1 MLKKS
6 LVLIVLVSIYS
17 KAQTIENIVQNVL
30 AKNYSLKAIQS
41 SIDSLKEDIK
51 LSSKWDNPVLSFG
64 ATDVQFEETF
74 SRDKEAMQAQFI
86 GITQNIPIGDKLKI
100 QEEIATDELEIS
112 QYELKDKRLQL
123 KSNIYE
129 FAYNI
134 KLLEERL
141 RLIDEFKSNNKK
153 LHSLL
158 NELYKYGKST
168 KMQILENELALKELN
183 LNSLKINTLLETMKL
198 KLQELNYEKIE
209 NIEFKTDIN
218 PITLDI
224 NIEKHPKI
232 LQIEQR
238 KEKLLKVSD
247 LEKEKKYSDLKMNLT
262 YFQRDEKFNDY
273 VNISFAIPLSLN
285 GAEDI
290 KSVKA
295 KYKSMQENQILSD
308 SKIKFSTQIKNL
320 QQNINDS
327 ITTFRFIENEIIPK
341 YYEVQKVLENYNSHM
356 LYKNFD
362 TKALINNENE
372 IIKYKLKAIDEKE
385 KYFNSLAKL
394 EYFKQD
400 L

>member
-6 LVLIVLVSIYS
+6 LVLIILVSIYS
-17 KAQTIENIVQNVL
+17 KAQTIEDIVQNVL
-30 AKNYSLKAIQS
+30 DKNYSLRAIET
-41 SIDSLKEDIK
+41 SIESLKEDVK

-100 QEEIATDELEIS
+100 QREIANNDLEIS

-123 KSNIYE
+123 KSHIYQL
-129 FAYNI
+129 AYNI

-141 RLIDEFKSNNKK
+141 NLIDEFKSNNKK
-153 LHSLL
+153 LHALL

-183 LNSLKINTLLETMKL
+183 LSSQKINTLLETMKL
-198 KLQELNYEKIE
+198 NLQELTYEKIE
-209 NIEFKTDIN
+209 NVEFKTDIKS
-218 PITLDI
+218 ITFNI
-224 NIEKHPKI
+224 NIDKHPKI
-232 LQIEQR
+232 LQIEQT
-238 KEKLLKVSD
+238 KKKLLKVSE

-262 YFQRDEKFNDY
+262 YYQRDEKFNDY
-273 VNISFAIPLSLN
+273 MNISFAIPLSLN
-285 GAEDI
+285 GSEEI

-295 KYKSMQENQILSD
+295 KYKSMQENQILID
-308 SKIKFSTQIKNL
+308 AKIKFSTQIKNL

-341 YYEVQKVLENYNSHM
+341 YYEVQKVLENYNSYM

-372 IIKYKLKAIDEKE
+372 IIKYKLKAVDEKE

-394 EYFKQD
+394 EYFKED

>member
-320 QQNINDS
+320 QQSIDDS

>member
-6 LVLIVLVSIYS
+6 LVLIILVSIYS

-30 AKNYSLKAIQS
+30 DKNYSLRAIET
-41 SIDSLKEDIK
+41 SIESLKEDVK

-100 QEEIATDELEIS
+100 QREIANNDLEIS

-123 KSNIYE
+123 KSHIYQL
-129 FAYNI
+129 AYNI

-141 RLIDEFKSNNKK
+141 NLIDEFKSNNKK
-153 LHSLL
+153 LHALL

-183 LNSLKINTLLETMKL
+183 LSSQKINTLLETMKL
-198 KLQELNYEKIE
+198 NLQELTYEKIE
-209 NIEFKTDIN
+209 NVEFKTDIKS
-218 PITLDI
+218 ITFNI
-224 NIEKHPKI
+224 NIDKHPKI
-232 LQIEQR
+232 LQIEQT
-238 KEKLLKVSD
+238 KKKLLKVSE

-262 YFQRDEKFNDY
+262 YYQRDEKFNDY
-273 VNISFAIPLSLN
+273 MNISFAIPLSLN
-285 GAEDI
+285 GSEEI

-295 KYKSMQENQILSD
+295 KYKSMQENQILID
-308 SKIKFSTQIKNL
+308 AKIKFSTQIKNL

-341 YYEVQKVLENYNSHM
+341 YYEVQKVLENYNSYM

-372 IIKYKLKAIDEKE
+372 IIKYKLKAVDEKE

-394 EYFKQD
+394 EYFKED

>member
-6 LVLIVLVSIYS
+6 LVLIILVSIYS
-17 KAQTIENIVQNVL
+17 KAQTIEDIVQNVL
-30 AKNYSLKAIQS
+30 DKNYSLRAIET
-41 SIDSLKEDIK
+41 SIESLKEDVK

-100 QEEIATDELEIS
+100 QREIANNDLEIS

-123 KSNIYE
+123 KSHIYQL
-129 FAYNI
+129 AYNI

-141 RLIDEFKSNNKK
+141 NLIDEFKSNNKK
-153 LHSLL
+153 LHALL

-183 LNSLKINTLLETMKL
+183 LSSQKINTLLETMKL
-198 KLQELNYEKIE
+198 NLQELTYEKIE
-209 NIEFKTDIN
+209 NVEFKTDIKS
-218 PITLDI
+218 ITFNI
-224 NIEKHPKI
+224 NIDKHPKI
-232 LQIEQR
+232 LQIEQT
-238 KEKLLKVSD
+238 KKKLLKVSE

-262 YFQRDEKFNDY
+262 YYQRDEKFNDY
-273 VNISFAIPLSLN
+273 MNISFAIPLSLN
-285 GAEDI
+285 GSEEI

-295 KYKSMQENQILSD
+295 KYKSMQENQILID
-308 SKIKFSTQIKNL
+308 AKIKFSTQIKNL

-341 YYEVQKVLENYNSHM
+341 YYEVQKVLENYNSYM

-372 IIKYKLKAIDEKE
+372 IIKYKLKAVDEKE
-385 KYFNSLAKL
+385 KYFNSS
-394 EYFKQD
+394 
-400 L
+400 